1 MITFETER
9 LRLRNV
15 TANDADIMYDYRNN
29 EICAQYQRGQTRD
42 YDGITELVEKRKNDV
57 ISTDAPFLIAVALK
71 NSNEMVGEIVVMPN
85 EGTISLGYTFS
96 YRHHRQGYAFESLSA
111 LIDMLHDRYPEW
123 DFICFTEKENIPS
136 MNLLKKLG
144 FKDLGYAPS
153 VESEVF
159 GKWTTS
165 ATEAEI
171 AEAVK

>member
-42 YDGITELVEKRKNDV
+42 YDGITELLEKRKNDV

-96 YRHHRQGYAFESLSA
+96 YRHYRQGYAFESLSA